1 MMMKMCDFLVE
12 EHNRFMY
19 TLVKKTNFLMEEN
32 MNKFKSEIVLFNH
45 FSSVLAHIEFDQCKY
60 FAQKALRE
68 IQRNTRRLCEIVEHK
83 VERAKEEMW
92 LRNSQNI
99 MSDARHQTMGMRLMG
114 QQGRGGR
121 GGRGPY
127 SGRQAQGGSYSGG
140 ARAAG
145 GGTLTNQGGKGT
157 TKRF

>member
-32 MNKFKSEIVLFNH
+32 MNKFKSEVVLFNH

-99 MSDARHQTMGMRLMG
+99 MSDARHQTMGMRMG
-114 QQGRGGR
+114 YGRGR
-121 GGRGPY
+121 QFGGR
-127 SGRQAQGGSYSGG
+127 SGFGGSYSVG
-140 ARAAG
+140 ARATSG
-145 GGTLTNQGGKGT
+145 GSGPNMGARGLG
-157 TKRF
+157 RRV